1 MKLFTA
7 LAALTLIAAPAQAN
21 STAVKAK
28 LQVSTDHLRSG
39 RYELACEASNE
50 AYEEAVK
57 AKYSTKLKS
66 QFKTQATKVCDLAK
80 DSQKLSSF
88 KQKHNLSN
96 PIKQACSAKWGTD
109 YVMVKY
115 CYDQQTKAKNSLG
128 I

>member
-7 LAALTLIAAPAQAN
+7 LAALTLIAAPVHAN
-21 STAVKAK
+21 SNAVKTK
-28 LQVSTDHLRSG
+28 LQVSSDHLRNG
-39 RYELACEASNE
+39 EYGLACVASTE

-57 AKYSTKLKS
+57 AKYSTKFKKQMKS
-66 QFKTQATKVCDLAK
+66 QTDKVCAFANK
-80 DSQKLSSF
+80 